1 MTDILERLFA
11 AKANALA
18 EEEAREPYPVVAE
31 RAERRRGERRSFS
44 QALRASRGPAVVA
57 EIKRASPSVG
67 LIARKFDAAVVASSY
82 EVAGA
87 DAISVLTE
95 ADHFLGEL
103 AYLDVARSHSTRPIL
118 RKDFLSTPY
127 QVAQSAAYGA
137 DAILLI
143 VAGLDDATLQ
153 RLCEEAQR
161 FDLETLVEVH
171 DEEELLRA
179 LELESSIVGINNRDL
194 RTFETDLGV
203 TEHLLPLVPSATLVI
218 SESGVQTAADIAR
231 LYACGARGFLIGET
245 LMRAEDSAALIAE
258 FKGAKLAERVP

>member
-1 MTDILERLFA
+1 
-11 AKANALA
+11 
-18 EEEAREPYPVVAE
+18 
-31 RAERRRGERRSFS
+31 
-44 QALRASRGPAVVA
+44 
-57 EIKRASPSVG
+57 
-67 LIARKFDAAVVASSY
+67 
-82 EVAGA
+82 
-87 DAISVLTE
+87 
-95 ADHFLGEL
+95 
-103 AYLDVARSHSTRPIL
+103 L

-143 VAGLDDATLQ
+143 VAGLDDAILQ
-153 RLCEEAQR
+153 LLCGEAQR

-179 LELESSIVGINNRDL
+179 LELECSVVGINNRDL

-231 LYACGARGFLIGET
+231 LYACGAHGFLIGET
-245 LMRAEDSAALIAE
+245 LMRSEDSAALIAE